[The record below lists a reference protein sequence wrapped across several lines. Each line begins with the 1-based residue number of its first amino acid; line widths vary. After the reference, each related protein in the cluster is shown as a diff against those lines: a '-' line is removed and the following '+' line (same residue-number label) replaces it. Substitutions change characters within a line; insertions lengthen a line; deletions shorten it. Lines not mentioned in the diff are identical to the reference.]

1 MLATTKLEH
10 LSRTIFGSS
19 SSIVKEVGRISEQN
33 HDVAAAI
40 ARIFGLI
47 TDRTE
52 LNSGRQTAGGSVVCA
67 RDAYESEA
75 RRARAAPWQSSALA
89 VRGSQIAED
98 RSQALI
104 ASRRHLL
111 PPPVRAR
118 SSLLLRHRLA
128 GRWSYIC
135 SRFLKNF
142 VVIENIA
149 ITVLYS
155 VNTPSKLNNFLQS
168 SIVWN
173 VKEHLCLWSSC
184 NRI

>member
-1 MLATTKLEH
+1 MLATTKQEH
-10 LSRTIFGSS
+10 LSRTIFGS

-111 PPPVRAR
+111 PRSTR

-128 GRWSYIC
+128 GRCSYIC
-135 SRFLKNF
+135 SSFLQNF

-149 ITVLYS
+149 ITVCYIASIL
-155 VNTPSKLNNFLQS
+155 LQ
-168 SIVWN
+168 N
-173 VKEHLCLWSSC
+173 
-184 NRI
+184 

>member
-1 MLATTKLEH
+1 MLATTKQEH

-19 SSIVKEVGRISEQN
+19 RIVKEVGRISEQN

-52 LNSGRQTAGGSVVCA
+52 LNSGRQTAGGGVVCA
-67 RDAYESEA
+67 PRDAYESEA

-149 ITVLYS
+149 ITVCYS